1 MKPAVVC
8 QLLSKF
14 GIFTFVVS
22 YAMSFIE
29 FFFLKWVSKQDFWWE
44 NTKEVEIL
52 KGAGG
57 STTLA

>member
-29 FFFLKWVSKQDFWWE
+29 FFFLKWESKQDFWWE

-52 KGAGG
+52 KDAGG
-57 STTLA
+57 RTTLA